1 MIDSIIRSSVDKW
14 LLTVL
19 LGHQMIVDSII
30 RSSVDKW
37 LLTVL
42 LGHL

>member
-1 MIDSIIRSSVDKW
+1 MIVDSIIMIVDSIIICR
-14 LLTVL
+14 
-19 LGHQMIVDSII
+19 QMIVNSII